1 MCCCGHC
8 VGDRCVAVGGRFVA
22 VGGRCVAVGGH
33 CVAVGGHCVAVGDHC
48 VAVAA
53 GGRCVAVAVGGRCVA
68 VGGHCVAVG
77 GHCIAVAVGDHCIAV
92 DVGGHCVAVGGR
104 CVAVAVDG
112 LQVKLEEQTKKIE
125 DLEEALHGAQTEIK
139 RLEMEVDSAVRE
151 KVGSATTTTAVD
163 NRTVM
168 EGHSLAAADHTER
181 SSDRPQRT

>member
-1 MCCCGHC
+1 MLLLLL
-8 VGDRCVAVGGRFVA
+8 VAVVLLL
-22 VGGRCVAVGGH
+22 
-33 CVAVGGHCVAVGDHC
+33 
-48 VAVAA
+48 
-53 GGRCVAVAVGGRCVA
+53 
-68 VGGHCVAVG
+68 GGHCVAVG

-92 DVGGHCVAVGGR
+92 DVGGRCVAVGGR